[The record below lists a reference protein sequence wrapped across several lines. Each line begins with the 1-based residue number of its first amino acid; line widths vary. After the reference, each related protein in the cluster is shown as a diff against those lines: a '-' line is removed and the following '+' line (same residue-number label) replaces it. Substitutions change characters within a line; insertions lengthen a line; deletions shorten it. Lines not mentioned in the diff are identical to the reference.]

1 MKKVNLVEILHPKM
15 DILFLAL
22 NPPEASNNNA
32 HYFSNNMS
40 FWNLLFNAG
49 LITKTVCSPLTGDDE
64 VFRDNAINLKK
75 SIYGV
80 TDLCHDVVETNSK
93 FVTVSTNDSVSR
105 ILSMLQEREVKNLC
119 IVHAKVGK
127 AFQSIP
133 SLDRSKKYGLIGK
146 IKNTNIYEMPFHTG
160 TSIAGEIVVEHYEKL
175 KKVL

>member
-1 MKKVNLVEILHPKM
+1 M

-22 NPPEASNNNA
+22 NPPDTSNNNG

-80 TDLCHDVVETNSK
+80 TDLCHDVIETKSK
-93 FVTVSTNDSVSR
+93 FVTVSDYRVSR
-105 ILSMLQEREVKNLC
+105 ILNMLNEKEVKNLC

-127 AFQSIP
+127 AFND
-133 SLDRSKKYGLIGK
+133 LKY
-146 IKNTNIYEMPFHTG
+146 
-160 TSIAGEIVVEHYEKL
+160 
-175 KKVL
+175 